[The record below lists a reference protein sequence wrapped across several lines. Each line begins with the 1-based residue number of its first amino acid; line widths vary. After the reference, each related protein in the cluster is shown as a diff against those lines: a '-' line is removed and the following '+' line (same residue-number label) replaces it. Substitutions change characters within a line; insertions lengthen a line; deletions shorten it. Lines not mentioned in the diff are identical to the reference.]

1 MSYIIFEVKT
11 EDVGNINKLLK
22 DDVVNRQSVLT
33 RDAGALGI
41 DKDVFYLKIEGSDEG
56 LQKATELAKEHKFT
70 KLSKDDAKDI
80 NEKILAEEEEAADGM
95 GMIFG

>member
-1 MSYIIFEVKT
+1 MSYIIFEVKS

-33 RDAGALGI
+33 RDASALGI
-41 DKDVFYLKIEGSDEG
+41 KKDVFYFKIEGSDEG
-56 LQKATELAKEHKFT
+56 LDKATELAKEYGFT
-70 KLSKDDAKDI
+70 KLSEDDAKDI
-80 NEKILAEEEEAADGM
+80 NEKILAEEEEAAEGM

>member
-1 MSYIIFEVKT
+1 MSYIIFEVKS

-33 RDAGALGI
+33 RDASALGI
-41 DKDVFYLKIEGSDEG
+41 DKEVFYLKIEGSDEG
-56 LQKATELAKEHKFT
+56 LQKAIELAKEYGFT
-70 KLSKDDAKDI
+70 KLSEDDARGI